1 MSAAADAAASAT
13 RTSAAHHAA
22 QVDQQLAASRLA
34 LAAAQSGL
42 RSPKIKAGGAP
53 SAASATSSAMPFAS
67 QAGPSSNYTLSS
79 ITSHTSYEEKRQFA
93 SPGRGRAAASSP
105 TAAASSRM
113 GGAAS
118 SPVRR
123 PVTPSS
129 FSPNKIFARPVTSNA
144 APNGPTVAQTS
155 AATNVLPP
163 PQFST
168 APLSPKLR
176 PLVPA
181 PYATHLSPREQARIE
196 IERHGLGQRSSAAA
210 SGAQRSPH
218 LTSPPRSYEP
228 GSTVGAGGAFSHFAA
243 TANRARSL
251 SPNKFS
257 STSAT
262 SAASR
267 MGQTLRFENLA
278 SPVPSSS
285 ASIRHRP
292 VSPTPL
298 PAPIRPVPPSMTS
311 PTRSIHLQRSSSASP
326 IRSPPRSSFTASR
339 PSALDSAAMRAT
351 TQAMMAASANGVY
364 VHAALEPWRELNKQL
379 ALNGFPMVHPFPVPV
394 SVSADAALPWSPTSS
409 KYFAQIPREANSTP
423 SASLTLLLTTC
434 ANLLQDYARR
444 GHTIQELMAKNAE
457 TSSSHLHCH
466 AEIAALRRSNQQ
478 QAYQIT
484 DLQQALEH
492 STSDRA
498 NTLKSLSQQIDQA
511 AVNFSALES
520 KHSHA
525 VHQLA
530 QKESTISEMKYQ
542 MEELQSRA
550 ERKVAQEVDRAHSL
564 VREHEIAQ
572 AAVNHTAQA
581 TVRDLERQLSDA
593 QVTLVAM
600 QAAKKDAEEASQQ
613 RESHAAYVNNLRAL
627 ESEER
632 LRAAQIAHQEE
643 VASLRARAREIEID
657 LSSKLR
663 HSEETLGLSTAQVA
677 ELTTLNGL
685 LRADL
690 TNAQNQGAALE
701 EQVSHLKQE
710 TRLQNQL
717 HQEMESKVSA
727 LQAQAIH
734 GYNLQELTKHLSN
747 YQATSGLM
755 RREHLAASFD
765 LSRLA
770 ELPKEILLE
779 LLMGVCLK
787 LKVHD
792 ATQVPA
798 ALDNLIAVASAV
810 PGMQDFIGQIWS
822 VVGGP
827 AGGDMSN
834 LSPDSLVSLTTSVI
848 PTLRS
853 WASQSQATRG
863 LTNFKLEV
871 LDVLRRRQHRSPL
884 NPLHTGVS
892 GSHAKINSDLPLE
905 EILLELNDIV
915 ANENRLNAL
924 VYDQNTPTGFFQL
937 WAAMDKSPLLDAKHY
952 SADSEKII
960 AHLQQLF
967 DIPHRIGLF
976 PKINELFLFVNET
989 RPAIQAMRSLL
1000 RLDSK
1005 ATIHTCIKTLKRVVE
1020 GASLGGA
1027 GGEHSFYG
1035 GAGGGE
1041 QSFAG
1046 GSPASSY
1053 RTSHSPARHRAR
1065 SQDPSASSSGGRSM
1079 AWTVTSPSKHE
1090 ASYITSSVAAA
1101 SSAPSAQQMQRNA
1114 AYYTVCKQLKAILGV
1129 RKIAEIVPAVQRQHS
1144 LSGGGMG
1151 ARDGYLP
1158 DSILAQLKS
1167 ILEVQSVTDLPSA
1180 AMYLRDNNESLS
1192 RQVQNRGFGSSE
1204 GARPGLAAKREEL
1217 VAQLKAIVGVAGE
1230 GDEALA
1236 SAVQRLAATGG
1247 SGSTSGGGG
1256 GGAGGAGSSDASH
1269 TAICM
1274 QLKGYLGVPSVKD
1287 IVETVRKL
1295 INRVQSY
1302 GQTTGQ
1308 RGQRCEPREAF
1319 SLSVLVVLR
1328 WSLTLLL
1335 CSLCA
1340 ILVPQ
1345 TSCTLSLTTWLRP
1358 CTRCWVC
1365 PRWSRSCPRCAPRS
1379 PTGREDPA
1387 CSAAWSI
1394 ARLCR
1399 VSATSAATARAE
1411 PVRPADLPLRNHSK
1425 LQPRPRATALLV
1437 PVALQFTLASLPT
1450 ALPAPPLPPP
1460 PRWVASPSMMGRTDQ
1475 LGQAQEPGATICWRA
1490 MHLPCPRSAPLGA
1503 RARRP
1508 HHHRRPRHS
1517 VVKCAERRRSL
1528 MRRSIGRCRAA

>member
-1 MSAAADAAASAT
+1 
-13 RTSAAHHAA
+13 
-22 QVDQQLAASRLA
+22 
-34 LAAAQSGL
+34 
-42 RSPKIKAGGAP
+42 
-53 SAASATSSAMPFAS
+53 
-67 QAGPSSNYTLSS
+67 
-79 ITSHTSYEEKRQFA
+79 
-93 SPGRGRAAASSP
+93 
-105 TAAASSRM
+105 
-113 GGAAS
+113 
-118 SPVRR
+118 
-123 PVTPSS
+123 
-129 FSPNKIFARPVTSNA
+129 
-144 APNGPTVAQTS
+144 
-155 AATNVLPP
+155 
-163 PQFST
+163 
-168 APLSPKLR
+168 
-176 PLVPA
+176 
-181 PYATHLSPREQARIE
+181 
-196 IERHGLGQRSSAAA
+196 
-210 SGAQRSPH
+210 
-218 LTSPPRSYEP
+218 
-228 GSTVGAGGAFSHFAA
+228 
-243 TANRARSL
+243 
-251 SPNKFS
+251 
-257 STSAT
+257 
-262 SAASR
+262 
-267 MGQTLRFENLA
+267 
-278 SPVPSSS
+278 
-285 ASIRHRP
+285 
-292 VSPTPL
+292 
-298 PAPIRPVPPSMTS
+298 
-311 PTRSIHLQRSSSASP
+311 
-326 IRSPPRSSFTASR
+326 
-339 PSALDSAAMRAT
+339 
-351 TQAMMAASANGVY
+351 MMAASAANGVY

-394 SVSADAALPWSPTSS
+394 SVSPEAALPWSPRSS
-409 KYFAQIPREANSTP
+409 QYFAQIPREANTTP

-434 ANLLQDYARR
+434 ANLLADYARR
-444 GHTIQELMAKNAE
+444 GHTIQELMTKNSE
-457 TSSSHLHCH
+457 TSASHLHCH

-525 VHQLA
+525 VHQLQ
-530 QKESTISEMKYQ
+530 QKESTIAEMKYQ
-542 MEELQSRA
+542 MEELQARA

-593 QVTLVAM
+593 QVTLAAM

-701 EQVSHLKQE
+701 DQVSHLKQE

-717 HQEMESKVSA
+717 QAEMESKVSA
-727 LQAQAIH
+727 LQSQAIH
-734 GYNLQELTKHLSN
+734 GYNLQELSKHLSN
-747 YQATSGLM
+747 YQSSHGLI

-765 LSRLA
+765 LSRVA

-779 LLMGVCLK
+779 LIMGVCLK

-810 PGMQDFIGQIWS
+810 PGMQDFISQIWG

-827 AGGDMSN
+827 AGGDMNN
-834 LSPDSLVSLTTSVI
+834 LSPESLVALTTSVI

-853 WASQSQATRG
+853 WANQSQATRG

-884 NPLHTGVS
+884 NPLHTGVA

-924 VYDQNTPTGFFQL
+924 VYDQNTPSGFFQL

-960 AHLQQLF
+960 QHLQQLF

-1020 GASLGGA
+1020 GAALGGA

-1035 GAGGGE
+1035 GAGAGE

-1065 SQDPSASSSGGRSM
+1065 SQDPSASGGRSM

-1204 GARPGLAAKREEL
+1204 GARPGQAELAKHVAAKREEL
-1217 VAQLKAIVGVAGE
+1217 LSQLKAIVGVAGE
-1230 GDEALA
+1230 GDDALA
-1236 SAVQRLAATGG
+1236 SAVQRLASTAG
-1247 SGSTSGGGG
+1247 SGSTSG

-1302 GQTTGQ
+1302 GQSTQTQASKRERTRKPNQ
-1308 RGQRCEPREAF
+1308 RALFLLHCHLTHT
-1319 SLSVLVVLR
+1319 LSFV
-1328 WSLTLLL
+1328 
-1335 CSLCA
+1335 SLCPDELYPKLDNMVA
-1340 ILVPQ
+1340 
-1345 TSCTLSLTTWLRP
+1345 SLY
-1358 CTRCWVC
+1358 
-1365 PRWSRSCPRCAPRS
+1365 
-1379 PTGREDPA
+1379 
-1387 CSAAWSI
+1387 
-1394 ARLCR
+1394 
-1399 VSATSAATARAE
+1399 
-1411 PVRPADLPLRNHSK
+1411 
-1425 LQPRPRATALLV
+1425 ALLGVSTLESIV
-1437 PVALQFTLASLPT
+1437 PAVRAALTNGPRGPGVLSSLEHSP
-1450 ALPAPPLPPP
+1450 AL
-1460 PRWVASPSMMGRTDQ
+1460 SGISDISSYSQ
-1475 LGQAQEPGATICWRA
+1475 SGA
-1490 MHLPCPRSAPLGA
+1490 GA
-1503 RARRP
+1503 ARRP
-1508 HHHRRPRHS
+1508 AASQPQQQAAASSSSSAAPSSYSAARPSGSSSSAYPGKSPYRTPGAASSSSASLGRVTFDDGEDAPAGAGAGAGAGDDLLAGYAPSMPTVSTIGSARKAPAPSSSSSSAAQRSQVRRE
-1517 VVKCAERRRSL
+1517 AEELDAQIDRTLQSR
-1528 MRRSIGRCRAA
+1528 MR